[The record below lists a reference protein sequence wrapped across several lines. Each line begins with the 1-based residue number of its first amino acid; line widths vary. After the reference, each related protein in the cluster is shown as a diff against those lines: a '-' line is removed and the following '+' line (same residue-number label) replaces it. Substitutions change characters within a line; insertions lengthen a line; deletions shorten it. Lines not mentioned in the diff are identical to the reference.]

1 MNVENHINLI
11 CEFAC
16 LILRKYFRL
25 IQASVSGFSL
35 QTTYENFRY
44 RADNRIN
51 VYDRGCLNNFFEVF
65 CTKVKPSKNNFR
77 AVVQEESQRPPMP
90 TSRDAEAEETG
101 GDDRRMKVEDDL
113 DIGGDLLKISQRHN
127 IEDIEADI
135 RSRGSDVPHHNSSE
149 GDSALGSDRRA
160 PATQSETTRHSSWGR
175 SGSWEIGNE
184 GNFVTPKEA
193 FQ

>member
-1 MNVENHINLI
+1 MLKFPRFHISTRSETFLP
-11 CEFAC
+11 F
-16 LILRKYFRL
+16 LSRL
-25 IQASVSGFSL
+25 IQVSVSRFSV

-51 VYDRGCLNNFFEVF
+51 VYDRGCLNNFSEVF
-65 CTKVKPSKNNFR
+65 CTKVKPSKNNFQ
-77 AVVQEESQRPPMP
+77 ALVQEESQSQRPPVP
-90 TSRDAEAEETG
+90 ASRDAETEEIR
-101 GDDRRMKVEDDL
+101 DDRRMKVEDDL

-149 GDSALGSDRRA
+149 GDSALGSDRRG
-160 PATQSETTRHSSWGR
+160 PAVQSETRNPSWGR

-184 GNFVTPKEA
+184 ANYVTPKEA